1 MPNYMDQDPDDLRRR
16 AEDHGRR
23 AKKLREWGQIPHDWL
38 SEFPSGYGT
47 IAEPVRAALQDYYQR
62 RHDNAE
68 RLADNHDRARDRL
81 IEAANAL
88 EHTENTSGHRIR
100 NAGAPSSPP
109 GDGPNSH
116 GLIGSPPPPRP
127 GVPPSSP
134 QPSPLD
140 RTPTGMHSGPAESTT
155 DSDGHAF
162 ISSAHD
168 PAPTGPSFRSA
179 NTTIEDAAPEGV
191 PVSALPGA
199 SESGPSQVA
208 EFRDTAAPAEGYSYA
223 PVPPAGP
230 QGFGWAPGAPPGPAG
245 SGPGVGPLGSGATPS
260 LPRPL
265 APGTFASVA
274 HAPERRRALP
284 PLVVGDPEDDLG
296 LARTLLSAI
305 LAAVGTSTPDVNWA
319 VAVLRTPNG
328 AVVMLTSSEGRGWL
342 PAGLHLPSEVV
353 SPWQLAEVFGVS
365 GQIQIALLED
375 VPDSATRLVNFA
387 RLAASRTGV
396 RLSALASS
404 AMISSEIIADL
415 DAHVATEGFIAPA
428 EACVDLSVP
437 GPGLVDRLAL
447 TGADWLKAQAETI
460 SDRDIRARCIE
471 LARIADERLRSVSP
485 ATDSQVATRRTRR
498 ARLLTILGSGP
509 LIEPYPG
516 RPIGVSAATPSGDRM
531 RAKGAASVLA
541 GDTASG
547 TSSVAV
553 LERRADELLALAGSP
568 APDRQTLRDALYV
581 YGEVEASPLVATLRF
596 GAGPSAAVVTA
607 DSAAPVPAVVNGSA
621 APDSA
626 GSLRR
631 A

>member
-1 MPNYMDQDPDDLRRR
+1 M
-16 AEDHGRR
+16 
-23 AKKLREWGQIPHDWL
+23 
-38 SEFPSGYGT
+38 
-47 IAEPVRAALQDYYQR
+47 
-62 RHDNAE
+62 
-68 RLADNHDRARDRL
+68 
-81 IEAANAL
+81 
-88 EHTENTSGHRIR
+88 
-100 NAGAPSSPP
+100 
-109 GDGPNSH
+109 
-116 GLIGSPPPPRP
+116 
-127 GVPPSSP
+127 
-134 QPSPLD
+134 
-140 RTPTGMHSGPAESTT
+140 
-155 DSDGHAF
+155 
-162 ISSAHD
+162 
-168 PAPTGPSFRSA
+168 
-179 NTTIEDAAPEGV
+179 
-191 PVSALPGA
+191 
-199 SESGPSQVA
+199 
-208 EFRDTAAPAEGYSYA
+208 
-223 PVPPAGP
+223 
-230 QGFGWAPGAPPGPAG
+230 
-245 SGPGVGPLGSGATPS
+245 
-260 LPRPL
+260 
-265 APGTFASVA
+265 
-274 HAPERRRALP
+274 
-284 PLVVGDPEDDLG
+284 VGDPEDDLG